1 MRIRVVLTAL
11 AACLTLAAI
20 TALVLDWSFG
30 KAVILAPVIVMVA
43 GAAGFLIHCGP
54 SSMKYQISIR
64 RGLPLA
70 RPVVVIS
77 QVSPWARAYL
87 MFSFIS
93 SLARSE

>member
-43 GAAGFLIHCGP
+43 GAAGFLIVLWGR
-54 SSMKYQISIR
+54 IVWESIR
-64 RGLPLA
+64 GPRGGA
-70 RPVVVIS
+70 
-77 QVSPWARAYL
+77 
-87 MFSFIS
+87 
-93 SLARSE
+93 